1 MKNVSNK
8 FCGECAKVY
17 VYQISSNLVHPCGRK
32 KNKTKIR
39 HIFLPKKCVL
49 GPKVPQNSHK
59 LNNVSNKSCEECAK
73 VYMYQ
78 ISSHL
83 VDPCGRNT
91 KNWFFEISKAG
102 QNQFFRFFSL
112 QRLKMTLTK
121 KTQKNPIYE
130 RIFCLLLL

>member
-8 FCGECAKVY
+8 SCGECAKVY
-17 VYQISSNLVHPCGRK
+17 VYQISSNLVHLCGRK

-39 HIFLPKKCVL
+39 RIFLPKKCVL
-49 GPKVPQNSHK
+49 GTKVPQNSHK
-59 LNNVSNKSCEECAK
+59 LKNASNKSCGECAK

-91 KNWFFEISKAG
+91 KNWFFEISKNGSKSVFWLFQPPEA
-102 QNQFFRFFSL
+102 
-112 QRLKMTLTK
+112 
-121 KTQKNPIYE
+121 
-130 RIFCLLLL
+130 